1 MDGSVQGIWPRHLA
15 EMHMVQGILDASTA
29 YREELEFED
38 LMESA
43 RGSGKTPVEGRPTW
57 VWCDCA
63 NPEAAPVD
71 GRCPE
76 CRSHIKLC
84 GDCAGMVRKECDCGE
99 EEGW

>member
-1 MDGSVQGIWPRHLA
+1 MDETVKDFWPRHLT
-15 EMHMVQGILDASTA
+15 EMHRAQGILDASTA
-29 YREELEFED
+29 YREELELED

-43 RGSGKTPVEGRPTW
+43 RGSGKTPVEGRRTW
-57 VWCDCA
+57 AWCDCA
-63 NPEAAPVD
+63 KPEGDPVD

-84 GDCAGMVRKECDCGE
+84 GGCAGIVRKECNCGE